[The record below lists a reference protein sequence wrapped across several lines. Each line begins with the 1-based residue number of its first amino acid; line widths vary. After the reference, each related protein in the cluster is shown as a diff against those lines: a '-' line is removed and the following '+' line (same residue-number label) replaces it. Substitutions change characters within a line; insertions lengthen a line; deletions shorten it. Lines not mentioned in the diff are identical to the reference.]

1 MELLSMIRR
10 WHCRDHLPIHE
21 IERRTGL
28 SRNTIRKY
36 LRTQSIEPQ
45 FQVPERPG
53 RLDPFADRLRGWLV
67 LEAAR
72 PRKNRRT
79 ARRLHE
85 ELVAL
90 GYDGS
95 YGRVAA
101 FIRQWK
107 HEQHQAR
114 QTTGRGVF
122 VPLSFQPGEA
132 FQFDWGEDWA
142 VKESKSIPFQKSRSR
157 LGRMP
162 RSHWKRQ
169 VSPIHDL
176 RAACLECP
184 KRGLSGLA

>member
-1 MELLSMIRR
+1 MR
-10 WHCRDHLPIHE
+10 E

-36 LRTQSIEPQ
+36 LRAQSIEPR
-45 FQVPERPG
+45 FQVSERPG
-53 RLDPFADRLRGWLV
+53 RLAPFADRLRGWLV

-85 ELVAL
+85 DLVAL

-107 HEQHQAR
+107 HERHQAR
-114 QTTGRGVF
+114 QTTGRCLF
-122 VPLSFQPGEA
+122 VPLCFQPGEA
-132 FQFDWGEDWA
+132 FQFARGEDWA
-142 VKESKSIPFQKSRSR
+142 VSR
-157 LGRMP
+157 LYERTSVIITTNLSFSESGD
-162 RSHWKRQ
+162 
-169 VSPIHDL
+169 VFGD
-176 RAACLECP
+176 P
-184 KRGLSGLA
+184 KMTE